1 MLLWISWHITNS
13 LCNPCMLASYHRSR
27 KKKLLPSSDSRVS
40 FLSWLSLHL
49 MSQFEIQDWAPG
61 ILHITDLWYSHVIF
75 SDLPAQN
82 LHSSLTEPSLPLKQ
96 VNTFSP
102 LRLSHYYLPKLSP
115 SSSFPAKL
123 VLFFSRLNHSYLVK
137 SRDPKPFSPLSIP
150 WRQCSFGKWSSG
162 RCMYNHLGS
171 MSCLS
176 SLFSC
181 PYKQGS

>member
-1 MLLWISWHITNS
+1 
-13 LCNPCMLASYHRSR
+13 MLASYHRSR
-27 KKKLLPSSDSRVS
+27 KKKLLLSSDSRVS

-137 SRDPKPFSPLSIP
+137 SRDPKPFSPLSKPLNTSI
-150 WRQCSFGKWSSG
+150 FLYSSEKAEAHWNTLL
-162 RCMYNHLGS
+162 CESHSLQFMFLF
-171 MSCLS
+171 LS
-176 SLFSC
+176 LQRNKYPFSLKVTLPF
-181 PYKQGS
+181 KV